1 MHKDLKN
8 LWLPYTQMKGL
19 NSILK
24 AQKTDSSK
32 IFLDNGKSLI
42 DGISSWWTACHG
54 YNNKHIRKN
63 IISQLNLMPHVMFG
77 GLVHDQAVLLSKR
90 LSKLLNNKLEK
101 VFFTDSGSV
110 SVEVALKIAIQ
121 YWINKGN
128 DKKNKFIFFKNG
140 YHGDTSGTMAIC
152 DPEEGMHKL
161 FKNYLRKNYMLN
173 IPETD
178 KDKNKFVNFVH
189 KYNDKVAGVII
200 EPLVQGAGGMKF
212 YSPSTLEFIYKVIK
226 KYKLLLIY
234 DEIAT
239 GFFRTGSMFAY
250 QQTNSSPDILC
261 IGKALTGG
269 TLSLAATISTK
280 KVFAAFLSNKKNRE
294 LMHGP
299 TYMANPLACS
309 AANASLDLFEKVNY
323 KKKIKIIE
331 KVFQKDLEKFRRFK
345 FVKQVRAKGAIGVI
359 EFFNLSKNNIMW
371 LREEFV
377 KKNIWVRPLKNII
390 YFMPPFIINKNEL
403 NHLIESTY
411 KILSKWKKNNEK

>member
-1 MHKDLKN
+1 MHKDLEN

-24 AQKTDSSK
+24 AQKTHSSK

-54 YNNKHIRKN
+54 YNNKHIRKK

-77 GLVHDQAVLLSKR
+77 GLVHDQGVLLSKR
-90 LSKLLNNKLEK
+90 LIKIFNNKLEK

-110 SVEVALKIAIQ
+110 SVEVALKIAVQ
-121 YWINKGN
+121 YWLNKGKE
-128 DKKNKFIFFKNG
+128 KKNKFIFFKNG
-140 YHGDTSGTMAIC
+140 YHGDTSGTMSIC

-161 FKNYLRKNYMLN
+161 FKNYLRKNYMLS
-173 IPETD
+173 IPESER
-178 KDKNKFVNFVH
+178 DKNKFLNFINR
-189 KYNDKVAGVII
+189 YNDKVAGVII
-200 EPLVQGAGGMKF
+200 EPLVQSAGGMKF
-212 YSPSTLEFIYKVIK
+212 HSPSTLEFIYKAIK
-226 KYKLLLIY
+226 KKKVLLIY

-239 GFFRTGSMFAY
+239 GFFRTGSMFAF
-250 QQTNSSPDILC
+250 QQTNSCPDILC

-280 KVFAAFLSNKKNRE
+280 KVFAAFLSNKKNKE

-299 TYMANPLACS
+299 TYMANPLACA

-323 KKKIKIIE
+323 EKKIKIIE
-331 KVFQKDLEKFRRFK
+331 KILHKELEKFRKLK
-345 FVKQVRAKGAIGVI
+345 FVKQVRTKGAIGVI
-359 EFFNLSKNNIMW
+359 EFFYLSEKNILW
-371 LREEFV
+371 LRNEFI

-390 YFMPPFIINKNEL
+390 YFMPPFIINKTEL
-403 NHLIESTY
+403 YHLLESTY
-411 KILSKWKKNNEK
+411 QILSKWKKK

>member
-8 LWLPYTQMKGL
+8 LWLPYTQMQGL
-19 NSILK
+19 NKILK
-24 AQKTDSSK
+24 AKKTSNSK

-54 YNNKHIRKN
+54 YNNSHIRKK

-77 GLVHDQAVLLSKR
+77 GLVHDQAVILSKR
-90 LSKLLNNKLEK
+90 LIKLFDNKLQK

-121 YWINKGN
+121 YWINKGK

-161 FKNYLRKNYMLN
+161 FNNYLNKNYMIN
-173 IPETD
+173 VPETE
-178 KDKNKFVNFVH
+178 KDKNKFVKYIH
-189 KYNDKVAGVII
+189 KYKNKVAAVII
-200 EPLVQGAGGMKF
+200 EPLVQSAGGMKF
-212 YSPSTLEFIYKVIK
+212 HSPSTLEFINKITK
-226 KYKLLLIY
+226 KNRLLLIY

-239 GFFRTGSMFAY
+239 GFFRTGSMFAF
-250 QQTNSSPDILC
+250 QQTNSCPDILC

-269 TLSLAATISTK
+269 TISLAATITTK
-280 KVFAAFLSNKKNRE
+280 KIFTAFLSNKKNRE

-323 KKKIKIIE
+323 SGKIKKIE
-331 KVFQKDLEKFRRFK
+331 KTFEQELVKFKKFK
-345 FVKQVRAKGAIGVI
+345 FIKELRVKGAIAVI
-359 EFFNLSKNNIMW
+359 EFFNLSEKNIIW
-371 LREEFV
+371 LRKEFI
-377 KKNIWVRPLKNII
+377 KENIWVRPLKNII
-390 YFMPPFIINKNEL
+390 YFMPPFIINNKEL
-403 NHLIESTY
+403 KSLLKSTY
-411 KILSKWKKNNEK
+411 NILLKLERSNEK

>member
-8 LWLPYTQMKGL
+8 LWLPYTQMQGL
-19 NSILK
+19 NKILK
-24 AQKTDSSK
+24 AKKTSNSK

-54 YNNKHIRKN
+54 YNNSHIRKK

-77 GLVHDQAVLLSKR
+77 GLVHDQAVILSKR
-90 LSKLLNNKLEK
+90 LTKLFDNKLQK

-121 YWINKGN
+121 YWINKGK

-161 FKNYLRKNYMLN
+161 FNNYLNKNYMIN
-173 IPETD
+173 VPETE
-178 KDKNKFVNFVH
+178 KDKNKFVKYIH
-189 KYNDKVAGVII
+189 KYKNKVAAVII
-200 EPLVQGAGGMKF
+200 EPLVQSAGGMKF
-212 YSPSTLEFIYKVIK
+212 HSPSTLEFINKITK
-226 KYKLLLIY
+226 KNRLLLIY

-239 GFFRTGSMFAY
+239 GFFRTGSMFAF
-250 QQTNSSPDILC
+250 QQTNSCPDILC

-269 TLSLAATISTK
+269 TISLAATITTK
-280 KVFAAFLSNKKNRE
+280 KIFTAFLSNKKNRE

-323 KKKIKIIE
+323 SGKIKKIE
-331 KVFQKDLEKFRRFK
+331 KTFEQELVTFKKFK
-345 FVKQVRAKGAIGVI
+345 FIKELRVKGAIAVI
-359 EFFNLSKNNIMW
+359 EFFNLSEKNIIW
-371 LREEFV
+371 LRKEFI
-377 KKNIWVRPLKNII
+377 KENIWVRPLKNII
-390 YFMPPFIINKNEL
+390 YFMPPFIINNKEL
-403 NHLIESTY
+403 KSLLKSTY
-411 KILSKWKKNNEK
+411 NILLKLERSNEK